1 MPHVSLCCPRSIFP
15 GRSCSPI
22 ARCFRDYTGIVGCD
36 LCGPVSGSCGTGDGS
51 APRVAVEGA
60 YGLRDRAGVWLLDRF
75 VKDRGTFIAREPRLV
90 LYSPAVSFSDC
101 VGIAPDCVMIAVG
114 L

>member
-1 MPHVSLCCPRSIFP
+1 MPHVYIVLPLFA
-15 GRSCSPI
+15 RSCGV
-22 ARCFRDYTGIVGCD
+22 A
-36 LCGPVSGSCGTGDGS
+36 TGDGS
-51 APRVAVEGA
+51 APGVAGERA
-60 YGLRDRAGVWLLDRF
+60 YGLRDRAGVWLLDRL
-75 VKDRGTFIAREPRLV
+75 VKERVTVIAREPRLV

>member
-1 MPHVSLCCPRSIFP
+1 MLKVRDPMCATCIHCVALFA
-15 GRSCSPI
+15 RSCGV
-22 ARCFRDYTGIVGCD
+22 A
-36 LCGPVSGSCGTGDGS
+36 TGDGS
-51 APRVAVEGA
+51 APGVAGERA
-60 YGLRDRAGVWLLDRF
+60 YGLRDRAGVWLLDRL
-75 VKDRGTFIAREPRLV
+75 VKERGTVIAREPRLV